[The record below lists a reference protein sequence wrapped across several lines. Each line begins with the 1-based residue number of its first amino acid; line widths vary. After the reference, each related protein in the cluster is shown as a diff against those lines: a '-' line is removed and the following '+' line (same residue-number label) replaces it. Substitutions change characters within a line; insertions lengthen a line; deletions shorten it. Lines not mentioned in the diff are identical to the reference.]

1 MDTQLTSLT
10 RRAPAVELDL
20 IADLACPWSYLG
32 KRRLERA
39 LHHLQGAPHPI
50 LRWHG
55 LPLAGPSLVSWQDH
69 LTARLPQGTTVAAAQ
84 GALQQAG
91 NELGIRFDFNAL
103 KGLPDTHEAHRLV
116 FLAGRE
122 GRQSE
127 VIDALFSGFFER
139 GQDIASHEVLVQIAA
154 ECQLEARTRDAFADR
169 AAARD
174 DVSAEEQRMRG
185 LGISG
190 VPSLL
195 INGRVLVPGPADVD
209 TYVQALDQ
217 ALFPELPAGPN
228 KRRLH

>member
-1 MDTQLTSLT
+1 MDTQLTSYT
-10 RRAPAVELDL
+10 RRPPGVELDL

-39 LHHLQGAPHPI
+39 LDHLQGVPHPI

-55 LPLAGPSLVSWQDH
+55 LPLLGPSSVTWQEH

-84 GALQQAG
+84 SALQQAG
-91 NELGIRFDFNAL
+91 SEFGIRFDFDAL
-103 KGLPDTHEAHRLV
+103 KALPDTHEAHRLV
-116 FLAGRE
+116 SLAARA

-139 GQDIASHEVLVQIAA
+139 GQDIASHEVLARIAE
-154 ECQLEARTRDAFADR
+154 ECQLDTKTREAFADR
-169 AAARD
+169 AAARE

-195 INGRVLVPGPADVD
+195 INGRVLVPGVADVD

-217 ALFPELPAGPN
+217 ALFPQLPTSPD
-228 KRRLH
+228 KRGLH